1 MIAGVLP
8 VKSPADSMRRLSA
21 LLTPAEREELARCL
35 TLQALETLTAVS
47 WLDLLIVVAKDPIV
61 IDAARYAGARVL
73 EESVQRS
80 HSQSAEDGIAVAL
93 DLGAATVLS
102 APIDVPLAT
111 ADDYT
116 RLLEISLQL
125 PAPALVIVPSADGSG
140 TNALVRTP
148 PDVIVS
154 QFGAGS
160 FQKHVSSAR
169 AAGAHVEIQRPLG
182 IALDLDTP
190 EDLLEIET
198 QAGLRNGV
206 LDYLFRIN
214 AFERARVATATQ
226 RAAAR

>member
-1 MIAGVLP
+1 MIVGVLP
-8 VKSPADSMRRLSA
+8 VKSPADSMSRLSA
-21 LLTPAEREELARCL
+21 LLPPAEREELARCL

-47 WLDLLIVVAKDPIV
+47 LLDLLIVVAKDPII
-61 IDAARYAGARVL
+61 IDAARRAGARVL
-73 EESVQRS
+73 EESVQLS
-80 HSQSAEDGIAVAL
+80 HSQSAENGIAMAL

-148 PDVIVS
+148 PNVIVS
-154 QFGAGS
+154 QFDPGS
-160 FQKHVSSAR
+160 FQKHESSAR

-198 QAGLRNGV
+198 QAGPGNGV

-214 AFERARVATATQ
+214 AFERARIATATQ
-226 RAAAR
+226 RAACR